1 MKKLNP
7 GWKLLSLI
15 LASLLLSTTFRIR
28 LNLVVAAVS
37 LTITLCT
44 PGVDRRR
51 LGLSMVPFLLA
62 AFGMF
67 TAGLWFG
74 ADGGTGGVVIRVF
87 GQGTLYA
94 SSLTTAMQLSSRILA
109 YGGLGMLYAFTSSAF
124 ELVMSLMQQFR
135 LPPKFAYGIL
145 AACHFFP
152 VVREEYTIVGAALKV
167 RGIRTGPVSPRRL
180 IPMLVQA
187 LERSGSLA
195 MAMESRGFEE
205 GAPRSVAFPTRTG
218 LADLAFLAGVNGGI
232 VLGLMFL

>member
-37 LTITLCT
+37 LTVTLCT

-74 ADGGTGGVVIRVF
+74 ADGGTGGVVIRAF

-94 SSLTTAMQLSSRILA
+94 SSLTTAMQL
-109 YGGLGMLYAFTSSAF
+109 YSSAF
-124 ELVMSLMQQFR
+124 KSRYFSSISVIFSTVIIRR
-135 LPPKFAYGIL
+135 LF
-145 AACHFFP
+145 
-152 VVREEYTIVGAALKV
+152 TIVICRVL
-167 RGIRTGPVSPRRL
+167 
-180 IPMLVQA
+180 
-187 LERSGSLA
+187 
-195 MAMESRGFEE
+195 SR
-205 GAPRSVAFPTRTG
+205 
-218 LADLAFLAGVNGGI
+218 
-232 VLGLMFL
+232 